1 MRTEMTR
8 NLLSSMRRALTGL
21 ALTGA
26 GLAFVAPA
34 AAQAV
39 YTYTGNPFTLFSC
52 GPSIDGTGTVTGTL
66 LCATPGPNVNT
77 SYLGTDRVTATLSL
91 SSPLPAN
98 QALVDVRTF
107 SGFALSMS
115 DGRHTVTN
123 AMAVGMFAE
132 IATDASGNITTWRLV
147 INTGGVDN
155 GGISTTKSTFDSD
168 GGALRCCDP
177 TVDGDL
183 ARVANAPGTWT
194 SPPPSA
200 AAAVSNLIDLIN
212 TTELGLTVGQV
223 ASLTDSLNKVLA
235 SIEAGQ
241 NKKAISQLKSFI
253 RSVESA
259 QKRGAMLPESAATLI
274 DAANA
279 IIALL

>member
-1 MRTEMTR
+1 MSQS
-8 NLLSSMRRALTGL
+8 LFSSMRRALTGL
-21 ALTGA
+21 ALIGA
-26 GLAFVAPA
+26 GMAFVAPA
-34 AAQAV
+34 AAQVV

-52 GPSIDGTGTVTGTL
+52 GPSLSGLGTA

-91 SSPLPAN
+91 TSPLPAN

-107 SGFALSMS
+107 PGFALSMS

-123 AMAVGMFAE
+123 AINAGMFAE
-132 IATDASGNITTWRLV
+132 VATDASGNITSWQLV
-147 INTGGVDN
+147 INTGGLDN
-155 GGISTTKSTFDSD
+155 GGISTTKATSVSD
-168 GGALRCCDP
+168 GGTLRCCDP
-177 TVDGDL
+177 DVDGDL
-183 ARVANAPGTWT
+183 ARVFSAPGTWT
-194 SPPPSA
+194 SPQASP
-200 AAAVSNLIDLIN
+200 AAAVTNLIDLIN

-223 ASLTDSLNKVLA
+223 ASLTDALNKVLA

-241 NKKAISQLKSFI
+241 NKTAIRQLKSFI
-253 RSVESA
+253 RTVESA
-259 QKRGAMLPESAATLI
+259 QRKGTMIPETAATLI